1 MVGHVILLDNT
12 PHKLLII
19 GQTKLNCEPGSG
31 SSNYQ
36 GGTTAF
42 LLIAITLAVFIVSL
56 TINMIVLAVW
66 LNKKRMTRDKNA
78 KVSEFEIEGNP
89 CYAATQMKQTDDAQ
103 AHVYEMVREKRDE
116 Q

>member
-1 MVGHVILLDNT
+1 M
-12 PHKLLII
+12 I
-19 GQTKLNCEPGSG
+19 GQTKLVCEPGSG

-36 GGTTAF
+36 GGTTAS
-42 LLIAITLAVFIVSL
+42 LLIATLAVLFIVSL

-66 LNKKRMTRDKNA
+66 FYKKRKTRDKNA

-89 CYAATQMKQTDDAQ
+89 CYETTQMKQTDDAQ
-103 AHVYEMVREKRDE
+103 AHVYEMVREKRDK